1 VNSSGKVE
9 IYVGLVVPN
18 HLGGKSLNYRICFG
32 NSTEDCKN
40 GLVSLF
46 GNPGT
51 PLDKKL
57 PISSCHFN
65 VREVLVSVWIELA
78 HTIQNG
84 GLDQFLFSQTFDNF
98 LGV

>member
-1 VNSSGKVE
+1 MNSSGKVE
-9 IYVGLVVPN
+9 IYVGLIVPN

-51 PLDKKL
+51 THDKKL

-65 VREVLVSVWIELA
+65 VREILVSFWESPFSKHVRKISR
-78 HTIQNG
+78 I
-84 GLDQFLFSQTFDNF
+84 FLFYMVSIYY
-98 LGV
+98 

>member
-1 VNSSGKVE
+1 MNSSGKVE

-51 PLDKKL
+51 IHDKKL

-65 VREVLVSVWIELA
+65 IREVLVSFWIELSINLSHYITLTA
-78 HTIQNG
+78 V
-84 GLDQFLFSQTFDNF
+84 FF
-98 LGV
+98 